1 MKRVRSLSTASVLVT
16 ILCVSSQIPAAA
28 QEPMNSRDTRIPRLV
43 AVIDMHKLLTDFP
56 PFVSRLEELRKLQAA
71 AQADI
76 DKKRAE
82 LAKQRRHLDGAV
94 YKRSKVYEA
103 TCAELFVEEAKLTA
117 RQNTLDFRV
126 ERAETSL
133 YVGYFRITQQEIHKF
148 AAPRGI
154 GLVLNRS
161 PISKDAQDLDGAQ
174 ALFGQKVV
182 YEQQLDIT
190 NDILDRLEAQVKELP
205 AVDLETDVTP

>member
-1 MKRVRSLSTASVLVT
+1 MKRLRSLRTASVLIT
-16 ILCVSSQIPAAA
+16 ILCVSSRFPVAA
-28 QEPMNSRDTRIPRLV
+28 QEPMNSRDTRIPRLI
-43 AVIDMHKLLTDFP
+43 AVIDMQKLLTDFP

-94 YKRSKVYEA
+94 YKRSKVYEEKL
-103 TCAELFVEEAKLTA
+103 AEFFVEEAKLTA
-117 RQNTLDFRV
+117 KQQTLDFRV
-126 ERAETSL
+126 AREETSL
-133 YVGYFRITQQEIHKF
+133 YVGYFRIAQNEIKKF

-161 PISKDAQDLDGAQ
+161 PISKDAQELDGAQ

-205 AVDLETDVTP
+205 AVELETDVIP